1 MMKAA
6 SSLLAPIAKRL
17 DGKVAVITGG
27 ASGLGEATARLFV
40 KHGAKVVIA
49 DVHDELGH
57 SLCQEIG
64 SDSAVSFVHCD
75 VSKDEDVKRVVDSA
89 VAKHGKLDIMFGNA
103 GIPGS
108 RDPSIASVGYADLKK
123 AFEVNVF
130 GAFFCAKHASRVMV
144 PAKKGSILFTAST
157 AGSTAGVVA
166 HVYTSTKHAV
176 VGLAKNLC
184 VELGRHG
191 IRVNCISPHAVNTPL
206 LRETLGVT
214 AEVADRLIEEAGNLK
229 GTALEAEDVAA
240 AAVYLGSDES
250 RYVSGLNLLVDGG
263 YTTTNPAMQLTLE
276 KILSGA

>member
-27 ASGLGEATARLFV
+27 ASGIGEATAKLFV

-49 DVHDELGH
+49 DVQDELGH
-57 SLCQEIG
+57 SLSQEIG
-64 SDSAVSFVHCD
+64 SESVVSFVHCD

-89 VAKHGKLDIMFGNA
+89 VSKHGKLDIMFSNA
-103 GIPGS
+103 GIAGNM
-108 RDPSIASVGYADLKK
+108 DPSIASVGYEDLKK
-123 AFEVNVF
+123 VFEVNVF

-144 PAKKGSILFTAST
+144 PAKKGSILFTASV
-157 AGSTAGVVA
+157 AASTAGA
-166 HVYTSTKHAV
+166 PHGYTSTKHAV

-191 IRVNCISPHAVNTPL
+191 IRVNCISPHAVYTPL
-206 LRETLGVT
+206 LRASMGVT
-214 AEVADRLIEEAGNLK
+214 KEVVVRLIEDSGNLK
-229 GTALEAEDVAA
+229 GVGLEAEDVAA